1 MHTYLLDTRI
11 LVNMIAKYDME
22 DRIFDIYD
30 NNKYIHSVDITIEDL
45 TLLEQCGVI
54 RICVK

>member
-1 MHTYLLDTRI
+1 
-11 LVNMIAKYDME
+11 MIAKYDME